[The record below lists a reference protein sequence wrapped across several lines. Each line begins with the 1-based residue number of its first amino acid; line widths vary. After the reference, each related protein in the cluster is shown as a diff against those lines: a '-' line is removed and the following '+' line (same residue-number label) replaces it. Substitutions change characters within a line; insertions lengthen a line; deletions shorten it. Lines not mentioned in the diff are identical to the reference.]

1 MSAYY
6 LDIHVLQSVP
16 PSNVNRDDTGAPK
29 TALYG
34 GTRRARVSSQ
44 AWKKAVRNSF
54 KDILAPEQQGART
67 LRVVELIMN
76 SLKDHHPEVPEGQHQ
91 ERALAVVKALGL
103 KAEKRKAKAGSEQ
116 EPIEQTQYL
125 VFYSRQQI
133 DRLAD
138 LAAAGDGEV
147 SGRDAKA
154 AADKDH
160 GIEVALF
167 GRMVADSKDLNVDS
181 AVQVA
186 HAIST
191 HAVETES
198 DYFTAVDDYKLD
210 EDDAGAGMI
219 GNVEFN
225 SSTLYRFAT
234 VDLTELEHNL
244 GDKDLTADAT
254 VAFVRG
260 FILSMPTG
268 KQNTFANNTFPDAV
282 AVQLRRGRSAS
293 FVGAFEEAI
302 VPKKVGE
309 GFVKASSEALSD
321 YAQRSEEAFLGAS
334 VASFVTHVGERT
346 DAIESMGTP
355 LPLEQLLDQTRDAV
369 CSVLDKAAS

>member
-54 KDILAPEQQGART
+54 KEFLSEDQRGTRT

-76 SLKDHHPEVPEGQHQ
+76 SLEKRHPEVPADQRQ
-91 ERALAVVKALGL
+91 KRALAVVKALGL
-103 KAEKRKAKAGSEQ
+103 KAEKPKAKEGSGK

-125 VFYSRQQI
+125 VFYSRHQI

-138 LAAAGDGEV
+138 LAASSDDKV
-147 SGRDAKA
+147 SPREAKD
-154 AADKDH
+154 AADADH
-160 GIEVALF
+160 GIEVSLF

-234 VDLTELEHNL
+234 VDLTELQHNL
-244 GDKDLTADAT
+244 GDVDHTAEAAA
-254 VAFVRG
+254 AFVRG

-268 KQNTFANNTFPDAV
+268 KRNTFANNTIPDAV

-293 FVGAFEEAI
+293 FVGAFEDAI
-302 VPKKVGE
+302 PNSGE
-309 GFVKASSEALSD
+309 GFVKASCNALAAYADQSEK
-321 YAQRSEEAFLGAS
+321 AFLGAP
-334 VASFVTHVGERT
+334 VASFVTHIGART
-346 DAIESMGTP
+346 SAIGSMGTE
-355 LPLEQLLDQTRDAV
+355 LPLEELLGQTRDAV
-369 CSVLDKAAS
+369 SGVLDKAAS

>member
-6 LDIHVLQSVP
+6 LDIHVIQSVP

-34 GTRRARVSSQ
+34 GVRRARVSSQ

-54 KDILAPEQQGART
+54 KEILPPDQRGDRT

-76 SLKDHHPEVPEGQHQ
+76 SMKRHSEVPEAERQG
-91 ERALAVVKALGL
+91 RALAVVKALGL
-103 KAEKRKAKAGSEQ
+103 KAEKRKAKDGAER

-125 VFYSRQQI
+125 VFYSRHQI

-138 LAAAGDGEV
+138 LAASTDKPTARE
-147 SGRDAKA
+147 AKT
-154 AADKDH
+154 AADSDH
-160 GIEVALF
+160 GVEVALF

-181 AVQVA
+181 AIQVA

-219 GNVEFN
+219 GNIEFN

-234 VDLTELEHNL
+234 VDLTELKHNL
-244 GDKDLTADAT
+244 GDASLTSQAAT
-254 VAFVRG
+254 AFVKG
-260 FILSMPTG
+260 FVLSMPTG

-282 AVQLRRGRSAS
+282 AVQLREGRSAS
-293 FVGAFEEAI
+293 FVGAFEDAI
-302 VPKKVGE
+302 ANTGE
-309 GFVKASSEALSD
+309 GFVKASCDALARYAEDSEK
-321 YAQRSEEAFLGAS
+321 AFLGTP
-334 VASFVTHVGERT
+334 VASFVTRIGDRT
-346 DAIESMGTP
+346 TAIAGMGAE
-355 LPLEQLLDQTRDAV
+355 LPLDELLTRTHDAV
-369 CSVLDKAAS
+369 SGVLDKATS